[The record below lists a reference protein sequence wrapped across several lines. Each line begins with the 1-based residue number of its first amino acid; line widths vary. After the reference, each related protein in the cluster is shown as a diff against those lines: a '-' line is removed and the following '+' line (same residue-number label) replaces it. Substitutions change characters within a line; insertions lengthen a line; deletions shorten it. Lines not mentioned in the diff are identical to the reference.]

1 MYRHVIVI
9 CLLLLFFGVI
19 GLDTGSASHPEG
31 KATIKELTA
40 TASATHLLVFCT
52 LENSFNSEM
61 TEMVHSGIP
70 VKFSFFIELYK
81 TTKNWPN
88 EQVAAF
94 NFQHIMS
101 YDTLKENYRITLEED
116 NNRVLSCKSLA
127 EGQKILNE
135 INGAKVVALNQLIP
149 DNRYTLKIRA
159 ELYQK
164 TLPLSLHN
172 ALPFFSWW
180 DVETDWHSIEFTY

>member
-1 MYRHVIVI
+1 
-9 CLLLLFFGVI
+9 
-19 GLDTGSASHPEG
+19 
-31 KATIKELTA
+31 
-40 TASATHLLVFCT
+40 
-52 LENSFNSEM
+52 
-61 TEMVHSGIP
+61 
-70 VKFSFFIELYK
+70 LYK

-94 NFQHIMS
+94 NFQHIMI

-116 NNRVLSCKSLA
+116 NNRVLSCKSLD

-180 DVETDWHSIEFTY
+180 DVETDWHSIDFTY